1 MTEIPNPPPD
11 PQESCAHIMRAVRS
25 SGLTWGT
32 QETPFS
38 MFLTIRKRFLKN
50 AKISP
55 YTARPTTHTLGVD
68 KGNQQCEQLIASH
81 SENQL
86 NLESGIE
93 RLRND
98 LEGEVNKN
106 EKLSNALTVN
116 KALFNNLSTKYAEA
130 IEQANKSANT
140 FVDLDKTSK
149 ALKEAKEEIA
159 RLTKKNQES

>member
-55 YTARPTTHTLGVD
+55 YTARTHTLGVD
-68 KGNQQCEQLIASH
+68 KWNQQYEQLLSVNRQSH
-81 SENQL
+81 NP
-86 NLESGIE
+86 
-93 RLRND
+93 
-98 LEGEVNKN
+98 
-106 EKLSNALTVN
+106 
-116 KALFNNLSTKYAEA
+116 
-130 IEQANKSANT
+130 
-140 FVDLDKTSK
+140 
-149 ALKEAKEEIA
+149 EI
-159 RLTKKNQES
+159 